1 MSIVYTIYLTLFY
14 WIIIDHCSRIMY
26 SFFERYFKFI
36 YFYTESFSII
46 GLKILIDKSL
56 ILYKFQLVDTILIK
70 QGSLKPDFKVLF
82 LMILKKSR
90 IKQANNLHRSWS
102 VPIIK
107 WETIQWLSGNYGRI
121 NIMKLQKVQVLYLLT
136 LDHMEFIYQ
145 CIITRGRNG
154 N

>member
-1 MSIVYTIYLTLFY
+1 
-14 WIIIDHCSRIMY
+14 MY

-107 WETIQWLSGNYGRI
+107 
-121 NIMKLQKVQVLYLLT
+121 
-136 LDHMEFIYQ
+136 
-145 CIITRGRNG
+145 
-154 N
+154 